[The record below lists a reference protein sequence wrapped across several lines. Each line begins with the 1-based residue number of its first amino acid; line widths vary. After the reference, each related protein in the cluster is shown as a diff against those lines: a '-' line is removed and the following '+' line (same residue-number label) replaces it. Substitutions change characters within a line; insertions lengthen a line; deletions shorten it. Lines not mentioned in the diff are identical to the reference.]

1 MVPSLQVVISCGCV
15 GHTCGGCTSPWWD
28 SGLGY
33 PRNIRLGHMTCFLI
47 ICTFEQICFVF
58 VLQSIYMTFQNI
70 QYILCPF
77 PHNFTLTVRYI
88 YTRVIQQYYIIISA
102 EACRGIPSLLHRVRF
117 ASVHG
122 RPEALRKAY
131 KPRSSGIQVLPPPIQ
146 YWGRVIYLEG
156 MVLPALIKH
165 WGTEEGVRT

>member
-28 SGLGY
+28 SGPGY
-33 PRNIRLGHMTCFLI
+33 PRNIRLGHMASFLI
-47 ICTFEQICFVF
+47 ICTFKQICFVF

-88 YTRVIQQYYIIISA
+88 NKGHSTILHHNLSW
-102 EACRGIPSLLHRVRF
+102 SLQRNPFLL
-117 ASVHG
+117 ASG
-122 RPEALRKAY
+122 RICVGARTT
-131 KPRSSGIQVLPPPIQ
+131 
-146 YWGRVIYLEG
+146 
-156 MVLPALIKH
+156 
-165 WGTEEGVRT
+165 WGTEEGVQTSGFKYYLLLFNTEEGLYTQG